1 MTTPAPDEPTRGPG
15 LGAILEIVRR
25 RRTLALLPFAF
36 VLAVTASLAIFLP
49 SLWTASAL
57 VLVTR
62 PQVPEA
68 FVRSTVD
75 ADLEGRL
82 LTLSHEI
89 LDAPRLGRVIETAN
103 LYPAERAR
111 EPMVD
116 VVDRMRRDIRIELVD
131 DGDRRRSESRTLAFT
146 VAYTAPDPEVAARV
160 SNTLAALFIE
170 ENSRQ
175 RERQAVGTSQFLE
188 GQLGELRQRLTAQE
202 RRITEYKER
211 HLGELPEQREV
222 NLRALERLQAQLSLA
237 QENQRRAGERR
248 TLITQSLND
257 LDVAAALAA
266 SASTGPAVT
275 PADTAAARLSVLRQ
289 ELAALQTTY
298 SDKYPDVIH
307 LQEQI
312 RILESRAK
320 AEEAQK
326 AASPPASAAPKPD
339 PQGGRLG
346 RDLRLAS
353 QNPYV
358 LSLVAQADQAAV
370 EAKATAEE
378 ITKLNRQIAVYQQRL
393 ENTPKR
399 EQELALITRDYE
411 TTRETF
417 RSLLAK
423 RGEADMAA
431 ELEQRQ
437 KSEQFRVIEPARWP
451 ESPTGPNRLR
461 LLLVG
466 LVLALGAAGAAVVI
480 AEQVDTS
487 FRRADEVRAAVALP
501 VLSTIPRIVT
511 EDDRRRA
518 RRQHRMAVAAV
529 AVGLLAV
536 IGTTF
541 AVAHDNQ
548 SLVSLLAGEPAAM
561 RR

>member
-1 MTTPAPDEPTRGPG
+1 MTTSAPDEPTRGPG

-36 VLAVTASLAIFLP
+36 VLAVAASLAIFLP

-89 LDAPRLGRVIETAN
+89 LDTARLGRVIETAN

-131 DGDRRRSESRTLAFT
+131 DGERRRSESRTLAFT

-266 SASTGPAVT
+266 SSATTPDVR

-312 RILESRAK
+312 RILEARAK

-378 ITKLNRQIAVYQQRL
+378 IAKLNRQIAVYQQRL

>member
-36 VLAVTASLAIFLP
+36 VLAVAVSLAIFLP

-111 EPMVD
+111 EPMAD
-116 VVDRMRRDIRIELVD
+116 LVDRMRRDIRIELVD
-131 DGDRRRSESRTLAFT
+131 DGERRRSESRTLAFT

-175 RERQAVGTSQFLE
+175 RERQAVGTSEFLE
-188 GQLGELRQRLTAQE
+188 GQLRDLRQRLTAQE

-326 AASPPASAAPKPD
+326 AASAAPKPKPD
-339 PQGGRLG
+339 PQGGRLA

-378 ITKLNRQIAVYQQRL
+378 IVKLNRQIAVYQQRL

-411 TTRETF
+411 TTRESF

-437 KSEQFRVIEPARWP
+437 KSEQFRVIEPARLP
-451 ESPTGPNRLR
+451 DSPTGPNRLR

-487 FRRADEVRAAVALP
+487 FRRADEARVAVALP

-511 EDDRRRA
+511 ENDRRRA

-548 SLVSLLAGEPAAM
+548 SLVSLLAGERAAM

>member
-36 VLAVTASLAIFLP
+36 VLAVAVSLAIFLP

-111 EPMVD
+111 EPMAD
-116 VVDRMRRDIRIELVD
+116 LVDRMRRDIRIELVD
-131 DGDRRRSESRTLAFT
+131 DGERRRSESRTLAFT
-146 VAYTAPDPEVAARV
+146 VAYTAADPEVAARV

-175 RERQAVGTSQFLE
+175 RERQAVGTSEFLE
-188 GQLGELRQRLTAQE
+188 GQLRDLRQRLTAQE

-326 AASPPASAAPKPD
+326 AASAAPKPKPD
-339 PQGGRLG
+339 PQGGRLA

-378 ITKLNRQIAVYQQRL
+378 IVKLNRQIAVYQQRL

-411 TTRETF
+411 TTRESF

-437 KSEQFRVIEPARWP
+437 KSEQFRVIEPARLP

-487 FRRADEVRAAVALP
+487 FRRADEARVAVALP

-511 EDDRRRA
+511 ENDRRRA

-548 SLVSLLAGEPAAM
+548 SLVSLLAGERAAM